1 VTTQTIETVAV
12 APPAAEPPAL
22 DEGDFR
28 RLRDFLHVR
37 TGIDLRPEKQAA
49 VASRLQGRLRALAV
63 ASYQEYVD
71 LILQTGNEAELQ
83 IAIDLL
89 TTNETYFFREPEH
102 FAFLKRTI
110 TAGDQPQK
118 TWRIW
123 SAACSSG
130 EEPYSIAMVLADLL
144 GPDRWE
150 VVASDISQR
159 VLRRAKRGHYPLA
172 RVEHLPQ
179 EYLRRFCLKGVGP
192 EAGTFLVDRPLR
204 KTISFRTVNLVER
217 LPALGSFDAIFLRNA
232 LIYFNRADRRS
243 ILHRVVQ
250 LLAPGGHLFIGHAES
265 LQGTIDGLAPVQ
277 PSVFRR
283 VPAQAD

>member
-1 VTTQTIETVAV
+1 VSTQTIETVAV
-12 APPAAEPPAL
+12 ASSDVDAAGLCES
-22 DEGDFR
+22 DFR

-37 TGIDLRPEKQAA
+37 TGIDLRPEKQTQ
-49 VASRLQGRLRALAV
+49 VANRLQSRLRALALS
-63 ASYQEYVD
+63 SYQEYVD
-71 LILQTGNEAELQ
+71 LILQAGNEVELQ
-83 IAIDLL
+83 SAIDLL

-110 TAGDQPQK
+110 ASSDHPERR
-118 TWRIW
+118 WRIW

-144 GPDRWE
+144 GPDRGV

-159 VLRRAKRGHYPLA
+159 VLRRAQRGHYPLA
-172 RVEHLPQ
+172 RVEHLPLD
-179 EYLRRFCLKGVGP
+179 YLHRFCLKGVGP
-192 EAGTFLVDRPLR
+192 EAGSFLIDKPLR
-204 KTISFRTVNLVER
+204 KTVSFRTVNLVDR
-217 LPALGSFDAIFLRNA
+217 LPALGQFDAVFLRNA

-250 LLAPGGHLFIGHAES
+250 TLAPGGHLFIGHAES
-265 LQGTIDGLAPVQ
+265 LQGTIEGLEPVQ

-283 VPAQAD
+283 TGARAD